1 MLIICIYHLHVLIC
15 MQTNKQIFQI
25 YIKCLK
31 TPTERRQTSWLFK
44 KHSQGVELG
53 ATKNKSSE

>member
-1 MLIICIYHLHVLIC
+1 MHIPIYMC
-15 MQTNKQIFQI
+15 SYACKQIFQV

-31 TPTERRQTSWLFK
+31 TPTERRQTSWLFT
-44 KHSQGVELG
+44 KHNQRVELG